1 MPLPS
6 KGNNKNRCVVE
17 NSELPFVERIKK
29 ESTGFNKLPKQY
41 VEREKQKEVGYLIAL
56 VKKLGRGLSENEY
69 RELGNI
75 L

>member
-1 MPLPS
+1 M
-6 KGNNKNRCVVE
+6 E
-17 NSELPFVERIKK
+17 TAQLPFVERIKK
-29 ESTGFNKLPKQY
+29 ESAGFNKLPKQF